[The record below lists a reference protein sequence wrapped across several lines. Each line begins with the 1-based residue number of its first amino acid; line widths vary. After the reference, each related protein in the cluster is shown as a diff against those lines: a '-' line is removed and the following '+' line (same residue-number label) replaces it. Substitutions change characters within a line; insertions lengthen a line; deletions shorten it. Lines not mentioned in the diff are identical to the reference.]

1 MHGRDQIR
9 DTSPQLLD
17 AVAII
22 KFKRIASTI
31 DCSNMNYHQNWQNW
45 SVWAYLKRLH
55 CLLILKVSNFFLPR
69 NWMLIQVLMM
79 CLTMTMSWWLT
90 SMMRLGWLQTGACD
104 TWIMMIQ
111 TWCSAVIPDML
122 ILSRSMSTLAR
133 LNMVMIASPSLS
145 RIWSSNTTSSGN
157 LTLRFPGFNL
167 ANTDARR
174 DMLTD
179 GYIHIDLNILHCI
192 VSVSQNIIL
201 HASEWNIFHHCLMC
215 VCCVR
220 SNWVLSSDMR
230 WWWVQYLVCTTLGHT
245 PPWSQVTPAPQH
257 RVSQCV
263 DIIRQYHHY
272 QWPITAVLR
281 LVISGHRTKLAYGLR
296 SRCDDDGLDWHQCHT
311 SHSSP
316 QLTGNWQY
324 LGII

>member
-1 MHGRDQIR
+1 MF
-9 DTSPQLLD
+9 P
-17 AVAII
+17 
-22 KFKRIASTI
+22 
-31 DCSNMNYHQNWQNW
+31 
-45 SVWAYLKRLH
+45 
-55 CLLILKVSNFFLPR
+55 SNFFLPR

-133 LNMVMIASPSLS
+133 LSMVMIASPSLS

-179 GYIHIDLNILHCI
+179 GCIHIDLNIRHRKCITEYYSSCFRVKYFSSLSDVCVLCEIQLSTEQWYEMMMSTILGLHHTGPHSTM
-192 VSVSQNIIL
+192 VTGHSSSTTPGESVCWHHQTISSLSVTNHCSVEAGDQWSQDKARL
-201 HASEWNIFHHCLMC
+201 
-215 VCCVR
+215 
-220 SNWVLSSDMR
+220 
-230 WWWVQYLVCTTLGHT
+230 
-245 PPWSQVTPAPQH
+245 WSQVSVWWWWPGLTP
-257 RVSQCV
+257 VSHLTLLTTAHWKLT
-263 DIIRQYHHY
+263 IFRNHLIF
-272 QWPITAVLR
+272 ITSQM
-281 LVISGHRTKLAYGLR
+281 IT
-296 SRCDDDGLDWHQCHT
+296 
-311 SHSSP
+311 
-316 QLTGNWQY
+316 N
-324 LGII
+324 